1 MSPVLRS
8 DSSVSTCAY
17 AHLRSVLQYKLSSTL
32 GYPPYRGGGL
42 TNRLSNLL
50 LFLYFSMRLSALS
63 LIAEAYIAA
72 LLVRLPLHL
81 SP

>member
-1 MSPVLRS
+1 MSQYSEVTLVLALALTH
-8 DSSVSTCAY
+8 TC
-17 AHLRSVLQYKLSSTL
+17 VQYFNTNCLSTL

-72 LLVRLPLHL
+72 LLVRLPLH
-81 SP
+81 